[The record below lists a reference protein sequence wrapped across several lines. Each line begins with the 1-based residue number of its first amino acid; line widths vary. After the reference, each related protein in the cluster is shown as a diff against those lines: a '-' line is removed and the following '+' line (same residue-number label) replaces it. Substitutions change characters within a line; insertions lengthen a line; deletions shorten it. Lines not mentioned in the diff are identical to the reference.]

1 MGFVWLFWQS
11 PNGRISALRPCRPP
25 HSSARSAH
33 QLCVTRA
40 KHERMLKKALATVV
54 VRPDGGRLCS
64 RKPLVVVRASSNNG
78 TSPGSGMRGPAG
90 KQRVKVSFGSSIS
103 SFQRP
108 HPPLG
113 ARPAGAPRRHT
124 RTAPPTRALFGKKQ
138 PAPSTSSNTSVSIN
152 ELTETTRRAIKTYG
166 YSDSETKILLDIMLY
181 AQLRGNNQG
190 IIKVTTK
197 GIARDPDCKP
207 ITKEH
212 ETLLSANLDGG
223 KNAGMVVLHEAMEI
237 ACHKATEHGFG
248 ICGTNNTST
257 STGALGY
264 YAETVAKKG
273 LIALVFAVSPEFV
286 APNGAIEP
294 IFGTNPIG
302 VGIPTANGP
311 VVLDMATS
319 AYSFFGLLE
328 ARTAG
333 KRIPHGVA
341 IDGKGNITEDPNAA
355 IDGGA
360 IKTFDGGYKSSN
372 LALIVELLAGPL
384 VGAAVKDKMSEKNWG
399 NLVIAIDPKML
410 GQQEFEKRAA
420 VVTERVKGAKKA
432 PGVSE
437 ILLPGERGDAFAARV
452 KAKGVI
458 DVESNLWAGLQELA
472 QTWVEPSSVTA
483 KNGSSTS
490 YGQTVRG
497 ASNSSSKSPGGPNGW
512 GVATRLVHPQTQI
525 EDPFNSTN
533 PPLYQTATFGQ
544 PSATTNGP
552 YDYTRSGNPTRD
564 LLEKQMAELE
574 NADRG
579 FAFSSGMSA
588 LMCVTRLVRT
598 GERIV
603 TGDDIYGG
611 TSRLLD
617 QVVPKVGIEVVHVDM
632 NDLAAVEKAINGGP
646 TTMVMLESPT
656 NPRLQ
661 ITDIKSISDM
671 AHKKG
676 ALVCVDNSIMAPVF
690 QNPLELGADISMTSA
705 TKFISGQ
712 SDVTGGILTCVGE
725 QLGKDIYFHQNAEG
739 LHLGPF
745 DCWLA
750 LRGLKTMSLRMEK
763 QQANTLV
770 LAEWLEAHPLV
781 KFVNYPGLKSNVGYD
796 LHNKQ
801 ATGTGSILSFSTGN
815 VELSRIIVEQAKL
828 FKITVSFGNTSSLI
842 SLPCFM
848 SHASIPAE
856 VRAARGLP
864 DDLVRISTGI
874 EDVSDLVNDLSVAF
888 EIAARESGVNPNTER
903 NGGPLTPA
911 QIREDELLRKIAMLE
926 AQLE

>member
-1 MGFVWLFWQS
+1 
-11 PNGRISALRPCRPP
+11 
-25 HSSARSAH
+25 
-33 QLCVTRA
+33 
-40 KHERMLKKALATVV
+40 
-54 VRPDGGRLCS
+54 
-64 RKPLVVVRASSNNG
+64 
-78 TSPGSGMRGPAG
+78 MRGSHVASL
-90 KQRVKVSFGSSIS
+90 RTASVTLRTLSSR
-103 SFQRP
+103 RP
-108 HPPLG
+108 HPP
-113 ARPAGAPRRHT
+113 AGAPTGRPHRLARGRVQVT
-124 RTAPPTRALFGKKQ
+124 TRALFGKKP
-138 PAPSTSSNTSVSIN
+138 PASPSPSKDVSVSVR
-152 ELTETTRRAIKTYG
+152 ELTETCRRAIKTYG
-166 YSDSETKILLDIMLY
+166 YDDAETQVLLDVMMY

-197 GIARDPDCKP
+197 GIARDPNCVP
-207 ITKEH
+207 VTTEH
-212 ETLLSANLDGG
+212 ETMLSANLNGG
-223 KNAGMVVLHEAMEI
+223 KNAGMVVLHRAMQIAAEKAEA
-237 ACHKATEHGFG
+237 HGFG

-264 YAETVAKKG
+264 YAETLAKRG

-302 VGIPTANGP
+302 VGIPTADGP

-333 KRIPHGVA
+333 KKIPHGVA

-384 VGAAVKDKMSEKNWG
+384 VGAAVQDKMSEKNWG
-399 NLVIAIDPKML
+399 NLVLAIDPKLL
-410 GQQEFEKRAA
+410 GQGEFERRAA
-420 VVTERVKGAKKA
+420 IVTARVKGAKKA
-432 PGVSE
+432 PGVNE

-452 KAKGVI
+452 AADGVI
-458 DVESNLWAGLQELA
+458 DVEPNLWRGLQELA
-472 QTWVEPSSVTA
+472 SEYEKSVSETSSSAHTTYA
-483 KNGSSTS
+483 FGGSENGAESTKK
-490 YGQTVRG
+490 RG
-497 ASNSSSKSPGGPNGW
+497 AGGKNGW
-512 GVATRLVHPQTQI
+512 GVATRLVHPSVTV
-525 EDPFNSTN
+525 EDPFDSTN
-533 PPLYQTATFGQ
+533 FPLYQTATFGQ

-564 LLEKQMAELE
+564 MLEKQMAELE
-574 NADRG
+574 GADRA

-611 TSRLLD
+611 TSRLLA
-617 QVVPKVGIEVVHVDM
+617 QVVPKVGIEVVNVDM
-632 NDLAAVEKAINGGP
+632 NDLDAVKRAIDGGP

-661 ITDIKSISDM
+661 ITDIRSISDF
-671 AHKKG
+671 AHAKG

-690 QNPLELGADISMTSA
+690 QAPLDLGADICMTSA

-712 SDVTGGILTCVGE
+712 SDVTGGILACRGE

-750 LRGLKTMSLRMEK
+750 LRGLKTMALRMEK
-763 QQANTLV
+763 QQANAMV
-770 LAEWLEAHPLV
+770 IARWLEAHPLV
-781 KFVNYPGLKSNVGYD
+781 NFVNYPGLESNKGHELHKS
-796 LHNKQ
+796 Q
-801 ATGTGSILSFSTGN
+801 ATGAGSILSFATGN
-815 VELSRIIVEQAKL
+815 VELSRIVVEQAKL

-874 EDVSDLVNDLSVAF
+874 EDVEDLIADLDAAF
-888 EIAARESGVNPNTER
+888 TTAARETGVRDFKR
-903 NGGPLTPA
+903 NGALTPA
-911 QIREDELLRKIAMLE
+911 QQREDELLRRIAMLE

>member
-1 MGFVWLFWQS
+1 
-11 PNGRISALRPCRPP
+11 
-25 HSSARSAH
+25 
-33 QLCVTRA
+33 
-40 KHERMLKKALATVV
+40 
-54 VRPDGGRLCS
+54 
-64 RKPLVVVRASSNNG
+64 
-78 TSPGSGMRGPAG
+78 MRGSHVA
-90 KQRVKVSFGSSIS
+90 RRTASVTLRTLSSR
-103 SFQRP
+103 RP
-108 HPPLG
+108 HPP
-113 ARPAGAPRRHT
+113 AGAPTGRPYRLARGRAQVT
-124 RTAPPTRALFGKKQ
+124 TRALFGKKP
-138 PAPSTSSNTSVSIN
+138 PASPSPSADVSVSVR
-152 ELTETTRRAIKTYG
+152 ELMETCRAAIKTYG
-166 YSDSETKILLDIMLY
+166 YDDAETQVLLDVMMY

-197 GIARDPDCKP
+197 GIARDPACVP
-207 ITKEH
+207 VTTEH
-212 ETLLSANLDGG
+212 ETMLSANLNGG
-223 KNAGMVVLHEAMEI
+223 KNAGMVVLHRAMQIAAEKAEA
-237 ACHKATEHGFG
+237 HGFG

-264 YAETVAKKG
+264 YAEHLAKRG

-302 VGIPTANGP
+302 VGIPTADGP

-333 KRIPHGVA
+333 KKIPHGVA
-341 IDGKGNITEDPNAA
+341 IDGKGSITEDPNAA

-384 VGAAVKDKMSEKNWG
+384 VGAAVQDKMSEKNWG
-399 NLVIAIDPKML
+399 NLVLAIDPKLL
-410 GQQEFEKRAA
+410 GQGEFERRAA
-420 VVTERVKGAKKA
+420 IVTARVKGAKKA
-432 PGVSE
+432 PGVNE

-452 KAKGVI
+452 AADGVI
-458 DVESNLWAGLQELA
+458 DVEPNLWRGLQELA
-472 QTWVEPSSVTA
+472 SEYEKSVAEKSSSAHSTYA
-483 KNGSSTS
+483 FGGSENGASPREK
-490 YGQTVRG
+490 RG
-497 ASNSSSKSPGGPNGW
+497 AGGAHGW
-512 GVATRLVHPQTQI
+512 GVATRLVHPSATV
-525 EDPFNSTN
+525 EDPFDSTN
-533 PPLYQTATFGQ
+533 FPLYQTATFGQ

-564 LLEKQMAELE
+564 MLEKQMAELE
-574 NADRG
+574 GADRA

-588 LMCVTRLVRT
+588 LMCVTRLVKT

-611 TSRLLD
+611 TSRLLA
-617 QVVPKVGIEVVHVDM
+617 QVVPKVGIEVVNVDM
-632 NDLAAVEKAINGGP
+632 NDLDAVKRAIDGGP

-661 ITDIKSISDM
+661 ITDIRSISDF
-671 AHKKG
+671 AHAKG

-690 QNPLELGADISMTSA
+690 QAPLDLGADICMTSA

-712 SDVTGGILTCVGE
+712 SDVTGGILTCRGE

-750 LRGLKTMSLRMEK
+750 LRGLKTMALRMEK
-763 QQANTLV
+763 QQANAMV
-770 LAEWLEAHPLV
+770 IARWLEAHPLV
-781 KFVNYPGLKSNVGYD
+781 NFVNYPGLESNKGYELHKS
-796 LHNKQ
+796 Q
-801 ATGTGSILSFSTGN
+801 ATGAGSILSFGTGN
-815 VELSRIIVEQAKL
+815 VELSRIVVEQAKL

-874 EDVSDLVNDLSVAF
+874 EDVEDLIADLDAAF
-888 EIAARESGVNPNTER
+888 TVAARETGVGDFAR
-903 NGGPLTPA
+903 NGALTPA
-911 QIREDELLRKIAMLE
+911 QQREDELLRRIAMLE

>member
-1 MGFVWLFWQS
+1 
-11 PNGRISALRPCRPP
+11 
-25 HSSARSAH
+25 
-33 QLCVTRA
+33 
-40 KHERMLKKALATVV
+40 
-54 VRPDGGRLCS
+54 
-64 RKPLVVVRASSNNG
+64 
-78 TSPGSGMRGPAG
+78 MRGSHVASL
-90 KQRVKVSFGSSIS
+90 RTASVTLRTLSSR
-103 SFQRP
+103 RP
-108 HPPLG
+108 HPP
-113 ARPAGAPRRHT
+113 AGAPTGRPHRLARGRVQVT
-124 RTAPPTRALFGKKQ
+124 TRALFGKKP
-138 PAPSTSSNTSVSIN
+138 PASPSPSADVSVSVR
-152 ELTETTRRAIKTYG
+152 ELTETCRRAIKTYG
-166 YSDSETKILLDIMLY
+166 YDDAETQVLLDVMMY

-197 GIARDPDCKP
+197 GIARDPDCVP
-207 ITKEH
+207 VTTEH
-212 ETLLSANLDGG
+212 ETMLSANLNGG
-223 KNAGMVVLHEAMEI
+223 KNAGMVVLHRAMQIAAEKAEA
-237 ACHKATEHGFG
+237 HGFG

-264 YAETVAKKG
+264 YAETLAKRG

-302 VGIPTANGP
+302 VGIPTADGP

-333 KRIPHGVA
+333 KKIPHGVA

-384 VGAAVKDKMSEKNWG
+384 VGAAVQDKMSEKNWG
-399 NLVIAIDPKML
+399 NLVLAIDPKLL
-410 GQQEFEKRAA
+410 GQGEFERRAA
-420 VVTERVKGAKKA
+420 IVTARVKGAKKA
-432 PGVSE
+432 PGVNE

-452 KAKGVI
+452 AADGVI
-458 DVESNLWAGLQELA
+458 DVEPNLWRGLQELA
-472 QTWVEPSSVTA
+472 SEYEKSVSETSSSAHKTYA
-483 KNGSSTS
+483 FGGSENGAESTKK
-490 YGQTVRG
+490 RG
-497 ASNSSSKSPGGPNGW
+497 AGGKNGW
-512 GVATRLVHPQTQI
+512 GVATRLVHPSVTV
-525 EDPFNSTN
+525 EDPFDSTN
-533 PPLYQTATFGQ
+533 FPLYQTATFGQ

-564 LLEKQMAELE
+564 MLEKQMAELE
-574 NADRG
+574 GADRA

-611 TSRLLD
+611 TSRLLA
-617 QVVPKVGIEVVHVDM
+617 QVVPKVGIEVVNVDM
-632 NDLAAVEKAINGGP
+632 NDLDAVKRAIDGGP

-661 ITDIKSISDM
+661 ITDIRSISDF
-671 AHKKG
+671 AHAKG

-690 QNPLELGADISMTSA
+690 QAPLDLGADICMTSA

-712 SDVTGGILTCVGE
+712 SDVTGGILACRGE

-750 LRGLKTMSLRMEK
+750 LRGLKTMALRMEK
-763 QQANTLV
+763 QQANAMV
-770 LAEWLEAHPLV
+770 IARWLEAHPLV
-781 KFVNYPGLKSNVGYD
+781 NFVNYPGLESNKGHELHKS
-796 LHNKQ
+796 Q
-801 ATGTGSILSFSTGN
+801 ATGAGSILSFATGN
-815 VELSRIIVEQAKL
+815 VELSRIVVERAEL

-874 EDVSDLVNDLSVAF
+874 EDVEDLIADLDAAF
-888 EIAARESGVNPNTER
+888 TAAARETGVRDFKR
-903 NGGPLTPA
+903 NGALTPA
-911 QIREDELLRKIAMLE
+911 QQREDELLRRIAMLE

>member
-1 MGFVWLFWQS
+1 M
-11 PNGRISALRPCRPP
+11 
-25 HSSARSAH
+25 RS
-33 QLCVTRA
+33 
-40 KHERMLKKALATVV
+40 ER
-54 VRPDGGRLCS
+54 
-64 RKPLVVVRASSNNG
+64 
-78 TSPGSGMRGPAG
+78 PAG
-90 KQRVKVSFGSSIS
+90 KRKVFFHTFGC
-103 SFQRP
+103 QMNVYD
-108 HPPLG
+108 
-113 ARPAGAPRRHT
+113 T
-124 RTAPPTRALFGKKQ
+124 NKMRAQLVRDGYDD
-138 PAPSTSSNTSVSIN
+138 A
-152 ELTETTRRAIKTYG
+152 ETQV
-166 YSDSETKILLDIMLY
+166 LLDVMMY

-197 GIARDPDCKP
+197 GIARDPACVP
-207 ITKEH
+207 VTTEH
-212 ETLLSANLDGG
+212 ETMLSANLNGG
-223 KNAGMVVLHEAMEI
+223 KNAGMVVLHRAMQIAAEKAEA
-237 ACHKATEHGFG
+237 HGFG

-264 YAETVAKKG
+264 YAEHLAKRG

-302 VGIPTANGP
+302 VGIPTADGP

-333 KRIPHGVA
+333 KKIPHGVA
-341 IDGKGNITEDPNAA
+341 IDGKGSITEDPNAA

-384 VGAAVKDKMSEKNWG
+384 VGAAVQDKMSEKNWG
-399 NLVIAIDPKML
+399 NLVLAIDPKLL
-410 GQQEFEKRAA
+410 GQGEFERRAA
-420 VVTERVKGAKKA
+420 IVTARVKGAKKA
-432 PGVSE
+432 PGVNE

-452 KAKGVI
+452 AADGVI
-458 DVESNLWAGLQELA
+458 DVEPNLWRGLQELA
-472 QTWVEPSSVTA
+472 SEYEKSVSEKSSSAHSTYA
-483 KNGSSTS
+483 FGGSENGASP
-490 YGQTVRG
+490 QKKRG
-497 ASNSSSKSPGGPNGW
+497 AGGAHGW
-512 GVATRLVHPQTQI
+512 GVATRLVHPSATV
-525 EDPFNSTN
+525 EDPFDSTN
-533 PPLYQTATFGQ
+533 FPLYQTATFGQ

-564 LLEKQMAELE
+564 MLEKQMAELE
-574 NADRG
+574 GADRA

-588 LMCVTRLVRT
+588 LMCVTRLVKT

-611 TSRLLD
+611 TSRLLA
-617 QVVPKVGIEVVHVDM
+617 QVVPKVGIEVVNVDM
-632 NDLAAVEKAINGGP
+632 NDLDAVKRAIDGGP

-661 ITDIKSISDM
+661 ITDIRSISDF
-671 AHKKG
+671 AHAKG

-690 QNPLELGADISMTSA
+690 QAPLDLGADICMTSA

-712 SDVTGGILTCVGE
+712 SDVTGGILTCRGE

-750 LRGLKTMSLRMEK
+750 LRGLKTMALRMEK
-763 QQANTLV
+763 QQANAMV
-770 LAEWLEAHPLV
+770 IARWLEAHPLV
-781 KFVNYPGLKSNVGYD
+781 NFVNYPGLESNKGYELHKS
-796 LHNKQ
+796 Q
-801 ATGTGSILSFSTGN
+801 ATGAGSILSFGTGN
-815 VELSRIIVEQAKL
+815 VELSRIVVEQAKL

-874 EDVSDLVNDLSVAF
+874 EDVEDLIADLDAAF
-888 EIAARESGVNPNTER
+888 TVAARETGVGDFAR
-903 NGGPLTPA
+903 NGALTPA
-911 QIREDELLRKIAMLE
+911 QQREDELLRRIAMLE

>member
-1 MGFVWLFWQS
+1 
-11 PNGRISALRPCRPP
+11 
-25 HSSARSAH
+25 
-33 QLCVTRA
+33 
-40 KHERMLKKALATVV
+40 MLKKALATVA
-54 VRPDGGRLCS
+54 VRPDAASPLAGRRPAVLA
-64 RKPLVVVRASSNNG
+64 RASSNA
-78 TSPGSGMRGPAG
+78 TPGGGMRGSHVA
-90 KQRVKVSFGSSIS
+90 RRTASLTLRTLSSR
-103 SFQRP
+103 RP
-108 HPPLG
+108 HPPAG
-113 ARPAGAPRRHT
+113 MPTGRPNRFARGRAPVT
-124 RTAPPTRALFGKKQ
+124 TRALFGKKP
-138 PAPSTSSNTSVSIN
+138 PASPSPSENASVSVR
-152 ELTETTRRAIKTYG
+152 ELTETCRRAIKTYG
-166 YSDSETKILLDIMLY
+166 YDDAETQVLLDIMMY

-197 GIARDPDCKP
+197 GIARDPDCVP
-207 ITKEH
+207 VEKEH
-212 ETLLSANLDGG
+212 ETMLSANLNGG
-223 KNAGMVVLHEAMEI
+223 KNAGMVVLHQAMTIAAEKAEA
-237 ACHKATEHGFG
+237 HGFG

-264 YAETVAKKG
+264 YAESLAKRG
-273 LIALVFAVSPEFV
+273 LIGLVFAVSPEFV
-286 APNGAIEP
+286 APNGAVEP

-302 VGIPTANGP
+302 VGVPTANGP

-333 KRIPHGVA
+333 KKIPRGVA
-341 IDGKGNITEDPNAA
+341 IDGEGNVTEDPNAA

-384 VGAAVKDKMSEKNWG
+384 VGAAVQDKMSEKNWG
-399 NLVIAIDPKML
+399 NLVIAIDPKLL
-410 GQQEFEKRAA
+410 GQDEFEKRAA
-420 VVTERVKGAKKA
+420 LVAARVKGAKKA
-432 PGVSE
+432 PGVNE
-437 ILLPGERGDAFAARV
+437 ILLPGERGDAFAAGV
-452 KAKGVI
+452 AAKGAI
-458 DVESNLWAGLQELA
+458 DVEPNLWRELQELA
-472 QTWVEPSSVTA
+472 AEYEQVEEENATAASSGRRDGAYSTYSFG
-483 KNGSSTS
+483 GSETEPK
-490 YGQTVRG
+490 RG
-497 ASNSSSKSPGGPNGW
+497 AGGPHGW
-512 GVATRLVHPQTQI
+512 GVATRLVHPAATV

-544 PSATTNGP
+544 PSATENGP

-574 NADRG
+574 GADRA

-611 TSRLLD
+611 TSRLLA
-617 QVVPKVGIEVVHVDM
+617 QVVPKVGIEVVNVDM
-632 NDLAAVEKAINGGP
+632 NDLDAVKRAIDGGP

-661 ITDIKSISDM
+661 ITDIRSISAF
-671 AHKKG
+671 AHAKG

-690 QNPLELGADISMTSA
+690 QAPLDLGADICMTSA

-712 SDVTGGILTCVGE
+712 SDVTGGILACRGE

-750 LRGLKTMSLRMEK
+750 LRGLKTMALRMEK
-763 QQANTLV
+763 QQANTM
-770 LAEWLEAHPLV
+770 AIARWLEAHPLV
-781 KFVNYPGLKSNVGYD
+781 QFVNYPGLESNKGHELHKS
-796 LHNKQ
+796 Q
-801 ATGTGSILSFSTGN
+801 ATGAGSILSFGTGN
-815 VELSRIIVEQAKL
+815 VELSRIVVEQAKL

-874 EDVSDLVNDLSVAF
+874 EDVEDLIADLDAAF
-888 EIAARESGVNPNTER
+888 AIAAREAGVGEFAR
-903 NGGPLTPA
+903 NGALTPA
-911 QIREDELLRKIAMLE
+911 QKREDELLRRIAVLE
-926 AQLE
+926 ARLE

>member
-1 MGFVWLFWQS
+1 
-11 PNGRISALRPCRPP
+11 
-25 HSSARSAH
+25 
-33 QLCVTRA
+33 
-40 KHERMLKKALATVV
+40 
-54 VRPDGGRLCS
+54 
-64 RKPLVVVRASSNNG
+64 
-78 TSPGSGMRGPAG
+78 MRGSHVASL
-90 KQRVKVSFGSSIS
+90 RTASVTLRTLSSR
-103 SFQRP
+103 RP
-108 HPPLG
+108 HPP
-113 ARPAGAPRRHT
+113 AGAPTGRPHRLARGRAQVT
-124 RTAPPTRALFGKKQ
+124 TRALFGKKP
-138 PAPSTSSNTSVSIN
+138 PASPSPSENVSVSVR
-152 ELTETTRRAIKTYG
+152 ELTETCRRAIKTYG
-166 YSDSETKILLDIMLY
+166 YDDAETRVLLDVMMY

-197 GIARDPDCKP
+197 GIARDPACVP
-207 ITKEH
+207 VEKEH
-212 ETLLSANLDGG
+212 ETMLSANLNGG
-223 KNAGMVVLHEAMEI
+223 KNAGMVVLHQAMEI
-237 ACHKATEHGFG
+237 AAEKAEAHGFG

-264 YAETVAKKG
+264 YAETLAKRG

-302 VGIPTANGP
+302 VGIPTADGP

-333 KRIPHGVA
+333 KKIPHGVA

-384 VGAAVKDKMSEKNWG
+384 VGAAVQDKMSEKNWG
-399 NLVIAIDPKML
+399 NLVLAIDPKLL
-410 GQQEFEKRAA
+410 GQGEFERRAA
-420 VVTERVKGAKKA
+420 IVTARVKGAKKA
-432 PGVSE
+432 PGVNE

-452 KAKGVI
+452 AADGVI
-458 DVESNLWAGLQELA
+458 DVEPNLWRGLQELA
-472 QTWVEPSSVTA
+472 SEYDTSVSETE
-483 KNGSSTS
+483 GSSAHTTYAFGGS
-490 YGQTVRG
+490 ENGAESTKKRG
-497 ASNSSSKSPGGPNGW
+497 AGGKNGW
-512 GVATRLVHPQTQI
+512 GVATRLVHPSVTV
-525 EDPFNSTN
+525 EDPFDSTN
-533 PPLYQTATFGQ
+533 FPLYQTATFGQ

-564 LLEKQMAELE
+564 MLEKQMAELE
-574 NADRG
+574 NADRA

-611 TSRLLD
+611 TSRLLA
-617 QVVPKVGIEVVHVDM
+617 QVVPKVGIEVVNVDM
-632 NDLAAVEKAINGGP
+632 NDLDAVKRAIDGGP

-661 ITDIKSISDM
+661 ITDIRSISDF
-671 AHKKG
+671 AHAKG

-690 QNPLELGADISMTSA
+690 QAPLDLGADICMTSA

-712 SDVTGGILTCVGE
+712 SDVTGGILACRGE

-750 LRGLKTMSLRMEK
+750 LRGLKTMALRMEK
-763 QQANTLV
+763 QQANAMV
-770 LAEWLEAHPLV
+770 IARWLEAHPLV
-781 KFVNYPGLKSNVGYD
+781 NFVNYPGLESNKGHELHKS
-796 LHNKQ
+796 Q
-801 ATGTGSILSFSTGN
+801 ATGAGSILSFATGN
-815 VELSRIIVEQAKL
+815 VELSRIVVEQAKL

-874 EDVSDLVNDLSVAF
+874 EDVEDLIADLDAAF
-888 EIAARESGVNPNTER
+888 TTAARETGVLNFKR
-903 NGGPLTPA
+903 NGALTPA
-911 QIREDELLRKIAMLE
+911 QQREDELLRRIAMLE

>member
-1 MGFVWLFWQS
+1 MS
-11 PNGRISALRPCRPP
+11 PSA
-25 HSSARSAH
+25 
-33 QLCVTRA
+33 
-40 KHERMLKKALATVV
+40 MLSRALATAAAAPDARSTARSPAPSA
-54 VRPDGGRLCS
+54 VRARAALGGHTPTPARLAS
-64 RKPLVVVRASSNNG
+64 RVRLTGDALGVPSSGTPPRPRRASSV
-78 TSPGSGMRGPAG
+78 SP
-90 KQRVKVSFGSSIS
+90 
-103 SFQRP
+103 
-108 HPPLG
+108 
-113 ARPAGAPRRHT
+113 
-124 RTAPPTRALFGKKQ
+124 RALFGKKPPS
-138 PAPSTSSNTSVSIN
+138 PAASAPAADVSVPIR
-152 ELTETTRRAIKTYG
+152 ELVETTRRAIKTYG
-166 YSDSETKILLDIMLY
+166 YDDDETRVLLDVMMY

-197 GIARDPDCKP
+197 GIARDPACVP
-207 ITKEH
+207 VRREH
-212 ETLLSANLDGG
+212 ETTLSACLDGG

-237 ACHKATEHGFG
+237 ASEKAKAHGFG

-264 YAETVAKKG
+264 YAETLADRG
-273 LIALVFAVSPEFV
+273 LLGIVLAVSPEFV
-286 APNGAIEP
+286 APAGAIEP
-294 IFGTNPIG
+294 IFGTNPVG

-333 KRIPHGVA
+333 KKIPKGVA
-341 IDGKGNITEDPNAA
+341 IDAKGNVTEDPNAA

-372 LALIVELLAGPL
+372 LALVVELLAGPL
-384 VGAAVKDKMSEKNWG
+384 VGAAVSDKMATKNWG
-399 NLVIAIDPKML
+399 NLIVAIDPNLL
-410 GQQEFEKRAA
+410 GQEDFQRRAA
-420 VVTERVKGAKKA
+420 EVTSRVKAAKKA
-432 PGVSE
+432 PGVDE
-437 ILLPGERGDAFAARV
+437 ILLPGERGDAFAARA
-452 KAKGVI
+452 KAAGAV
-458 DVESNLWAGLQELA
+458 DVEPNLWNGLQELA
-472 QTWVEPSSVTA
+472 AQYEEPGANGDGAGGDVPTARGYSSPE
-483 KNGSSTS
+483 
-490 YGQTVRG
+490 R
-497 ASNSSSKSPGGPNGW
+497 W
-512 GVATRLVHPQTQI
+512 GVATKLVHPRDSI
-525 EDPFNSTN
+525 EDPFNATN

-544 PSATTNGP
+544 PNATKNGP

-564 LLEKQMAELE
+564 LLEKQMAELDG
-574 NADRG
+574 ADRA

-588 LMCVTRLVRT
+588 LMCVTRLVKT

-611 TSRLLD
+611 TSRLLA
-617 QVVPKVGIEVVHVDM
+617 QVVPKVGIEVVNVDT
-632 NDLAAVEKAINGGP
+632 NDLAAVKRAIDGGN

-661 ITDIKSISDM
+661 ITDLRAISDM
-671 AHKKG
+671 AHAKG

-690 QNPLELGADISMTSA
+690 QSPLALGADICMTSA

-712 SDVTGGILTCVGE
+712 SDVTGGILSCVGE

-750 LRGLKTMSLRMEK
+750 LRGLKTMALRMER
-763 QQANTLV
+763 QAENAMV
-770 LAEWLEAHPLV
+770 LARWLEAHPLV
-781 KFVNYPGLKSNVGYD
+781 KYVNYPGLESNAGYD
-796 LHNKQ
+796 LHKSQ
-801 ATGTGSILSFSTGN
+801 ASGAGSILSFATGD

-828 FKITVSFGNTSSLI
+828 FKITVSFGNTASLI

-864 DDLVRISTGI
+864 DDLVRISAGI
-874 EDVSDLVNDLSVAF
+874 EDAQDLVDDLGDAF
-888 EIAARESGVNPNTER
+888 DVAARETGRGAARKNGAK
-903 NGGPLTPA
+903 NGGLSPA
-911 QIREDELLRKIAMLE
+911 QEREDELLRRIAMLE

>member
-1 MGFVWLFWQS
+1 M
-11 PNGRISALRPCRPP
+11 
-25 HSSARSAH
+25 
-33 QLCVTRA
+33 
-40 KHERMLKKALATVV
+40 
-54 VRPDGGRLCS
+54 
-64 RKPLVVVRASSNNG
+64 
-78 TSPGSGMRGPAG
+78 
-90 KQRVKVSFGSSIS
+90 
-103 SFQRP
+103 
-108 HPPLG
+108 
-113 ARPAGAPRRHT
+113 
-124 RTAPPTRALFGKKQ
+124 
-138 PAPSTSSNTSVSIN
+138 
-152 ELTETTRRAIKTYG
+152 ETCRRAIKTYG
-166 YSDSETKILLDIMLY
+166 YDDAETQVLLDVMMY

-197 GIARDPDCKP
+197 GIARDPDCVP
-207 ITKEH
+207 VTTEH
-212 ETLLSANLDGG
+212 ETMLSANLNGG
-223 KNAGMVVLHEAMEI
+223 KNAGMVVLHRAMQIAAEKAEA
-237 ACHKATEHGFG
+237 HGFG

-264 YAETVAKKG
+264 YAETLAKRG

-302 VGIPTANGP
+302 VGIPTADGP

-333 KRIPHGVA
+333 KKIPHGVA

-384 VGAAVKDKMSEKNWG
+384 VGAAVQDKMSEKNWG
-399 NLVIAIDPKML
+399 NLVLAIDPKLL
-410 GQQEFEKRAA
+410 GQGEFERRAA
-420 VVTERVKGAKKA
+420 IVTARVKGAKKA
-432 PGVSE
+432 PGVNE

-452 KAKGVI
+452 AADGVI
-458 DVESNLWAGLQELA
+458 DVEPNLWRGLQELA
-472 QTWVEPSSVTA
+472 SEYEKSVSET
-483 KNGSSTS
+483 
-490 YGQTVRG
+490 
-497 ASNSSSKSPGGPNGW
+497 SSSAHTTYAFGGSENGAESTKKRCAGGKNGW
-512 GVATRLVHPQTQI
+512 GVATRLVHPSVTV
-525 EDPFNSTN
+525 EDPFDSTN
-533 PPLYQTATFGQ
+533 FPLYQTATFGQ

-564 LLEKQMAELE
+564 MLEKQMAELE
-574 NADRG
+574 GADRA

-611 TSRLLD
+611 TSRLLA
-617 QVVPKVGIEVVHVDM
+617 QVVPKVGIEVVNVDM
-632 NDLAAVEKAINGGP
+632 NDLDAVKRAIDGGP

-661 ITDIKSISDM
+661 ITDIRSISDF
-671 AHKKG
+671 AHAKG

-690 QNPLELGADISMTSA
+690 QAPLDLGADICMTSA

-712 SDVTGGILTCVGE
+712 SDVTGGILACRGE

-750 LRGLKTMSLRMEK
+750 LRGLKTMALRMEK
-763 QQANTLV
+763 QQANAMV
-770 LAEWLEAHPLV
+770 IARWLEAHPLV
-781 KFVNYPGLKSNVGYD
+781 NFVNYPGLESNKGHELHKS
-796 LHNKQ
+796 Q
-801 ATGTGSILSFSTGN
+801 ATGAGSILSFATGN
-815 VELSRIIVEQAKL
+815 VELSRIVVEQAEL

-874 EDVSDLVNDLSVAF
+874 EDVEDLIADLDAAF
-888 EIAARESGVNPNTER
+888 TAAARETGVRDFKR
-903 NGGPLTPA
+903 NGALTPA
-911 QIREDELLRKIAMLE
+911 QQREDELLRRIAMLE

>member
-1 MGFVWLFWQS
+1 
-11 PNGRISALRPCRPP
+11 
-25 HSSARSAH
+25 
-33 QLCVTRA
+33 
-40 KHERMLKKALATVV
+40 
-54 VRPDGGRLCS
+54 
-64 RKPLVVVRASSNNG
+64 
-78 TSPGSGMRGPAG
+78 MRGSHVASL
-90 KQRVKVSFGSSIS
+90 RTASVTLRTLSSR
-103 SFQRP
+103 RP
-108 HPPLG
+108 HPP
-113 ARPAGAPRRHT
+113 AGAPTWRPHCLARWRVQVT
-124 RTAPPTRALFGKKQ
+124 TRALFGKKP
-138 PAPSTSSNTSVSIN
+138 PASPSPSADVSVSVR
-152 ELTETTRRAIKTYG
+152 ELTETCRRAIKTYG
-166 YSDSETKILLDIMLY
+166 YDDAETQVLLDVMMY

-197 GIARDPDCKP
+197 GIARDPDCVP
-207 ITKEH
+207 VTTEH
-212 ETLLSANLDGG
+212 ETMLSANLNGG
-223 KNAGMVVLHEAMEI
+223 KNAGMVVLHRAMQIAAEKAEA
-237 ACHKATEHGFG
+237 HGFG

-264 YAETVAKKG
+264 YAETLAKRG

-302 VGIPTANGP
+302 VGIPTADGP

-333 KRIPHGVA
+333 KKIPHGVA

-360 IKTFDGGYKSSN
+360 INTFDGGYKSSN

-384 VGAAVKDKMSEKNWG
+384 VGAAVQDKMSEKNWG
-399 NLVIAIDPKML
+399 NLVLAIDPKLL
-410 GQQEFEKRAA
+410 GQGEFERRAA
-420 VVTERVKGAKKA
+420 IVTARVKGAKKA
-432 PGVSE
+432 PGVNE

-452 KAKGVI
+452 AADGVI
-458 DVESNLWAGLQELA
+458 DVEPNLWRGLQELA
-472 QTWVEPSSVTA
+472 SEYEKSVSETSSSAHTTYA
-483 KNGSSTS
+483 FGGSENGAESTKK
-490 YGQTVRG
+490 RG
-497 ASNSSSKSPGGPNGW
+497 AGGKNGW
-512 GVATRLVHPQTQI
+512 GVATRLVHPSVTV
-525 EDPFNSTN
+525 EDPFDSTN
-533 PPLYQTATFGQ
+533 FPLYQTATFGQ

-564 LLEKQMAELE
+564 MLEKQMAELE
-574 NADRG
+574 GADRA

-611 TSRLLD
+611 TSRLLA
-617 QVVPKVGIEVVHVDM
+617 QVVPKVGIEVVNVDM
-632 NDLAAVEKAINGGP
+632 NDLDAVKRAIDGGP

-661 ITDIKSISDM
+661 ITDIRSISDF
-671 AHKKG
+671 AHAKG

-690 QNPLELGADISMTSA
+690 QAPLDLGADICMTSA

-712 SDVTGGILTCVGE
+712 SDVTGGILACRGE

-750 LRGLKTMSLRMEK
+750 LRGLKTMALRMEK
-763 QQANTLV
+763 QQANAMVIAL
-770 LAEWLEAHPLV
+770 WLEAHPLV
-781 KFVNYPGLKSNVGYD
+781 NFVNYPGLESNKGHELHKS
-796 LHNKQ
+796 Q
-801 ATGTGSILSFSTGN
+801 ATGAGSILSFATGN
-815 VELSRIIVEQAKL
+815 VELSRIVVEQAEL

-874 EDVSDLVNDLSVAF
+874 EDVEDLIADLDAAF
-888 EIAARESGVNPNTER
+888 TAAARETGVRDFKR
-903 NGGPLTPA
+903 NGALTPA
-911 QIREDELLRKIAMLE
+911 QQREDELLRRIAMLE

>member
-1 MGFVWLFWQS
+1 
-11 PNGRISALRPCRPP
+11 
-25 HSSARSAH
+25 
-33 QLCVTRA
+33 
-40 KHERMLKKALATVV
+40 MLKKALATVV
-54 VRPDGGRLCS
+54 IRPDAVSPLAGRRPAVS
-64 RKPLVVVRASSNNG
+64 ARASSNA
-78 TSPGSGMRGPAG
+78 SPGGGMRGSHAA
-90 KQRVKVSFGSSIS
+90 RRTATVTLRTLSSR
-103 SFQRP
+103 RP
-108 HPPLG
+108 HPP
-113 ARPAGAPRRHT
+113 AGAPTGRPHRLARGRAQVT
-124 RTAPPTRALFGKKQ
+124 TRALFGKKP
-138 PAPSTSSNTSVSIN
+138 PASPSPSENVSVSVR
-152 ELTETTRRAIKTYG
+152 ELTETCRRAIKTYG
-166 YSDSETKILLDIMLY
+166 YDDAETRVLLDVMMY

-197 GIARDPDCKP
+197 GIARDPACVP
-207 ITKEH
+207 VEKEH
-212 ETLLSANLDGG
+212 ETMLSANLNGG
-223 KNAGMVVLHEAMEI
+223 KNAGMVVLHQAMEI
-237 ACHKATEHGFG
+237 AAEKAEAHGFG

-264 YAETVAKKG
+264 YAETLAKRG

-286 APNGAIEP
+286 APNGAVEP
-294 IFGTNPIG
+294 VFGTNPIG
-302 VGIPTANGP
+302 VGVPTANGP

-333 KRIPHGVA
+333 KKIPRGVA
-341 IDGKGNITEDPNAA
+341 IDGEGNVTEDPNAA

-384 VGAAVKDKMSEKNWG
+384 VGAAVQDKMGEKNWG
-399 NLVIAIDPKML
+399 NLVIAIDPSLL
-410 GQQEFEKRAA
+410 GQGEFERRAA
-420 VVTERVKGAKKA
+420 IVTARVKGAKKA
-432 PGVSE
+432 PGVNE
-437 ILLPGERGDAFAARV
+437 ILLPGERGDAFAAKV
-452 KAKGVI
+452 AAKGAI
-458 DVESNLWAGLQELA
+458 DVEPNLWSGLQELA
-472 QTWVEPSSVTA
+472 ATYEESSYEA
-483 KNGSSTS
+483 SPDQNGAYSTYS
-490 YGQTVRG
+490 FGGAASESVGQKRG
-497 ASNSSSKSPGGPNGW
+497 AGGPQGW
-512 GVATRLVHPQTQI
+512 GVATRLVHPAATV

-544 PSATTNGP
+544 PSATENGP

-574 NADRG
+574 GADRA

-611 TSRLLD
+611 TSRLLA
-617 QVVPKVGIEVVHVDM
+617 QVVPKVGIEVVNVDM
-632 NDLAAVEKAINGGP
+632 NDLDAVRRAIDGGP

-661 ITDIKSISDM
+661 ITDIRSISNF
-671 AHKKG
+671 AHAKG

-690 QNPLELGADISMTSA
+690 QAPLDLGADICMTSA

-712 SDVTGGILTCVGE
+712 SDVTGGILACRGE

-750 LRGLKTMSLRMEK
+750 LRGLKTMALRMEK
-763 QQANTLV
+763 QQANTM
-770 LAEWLEAHPLV
+770 AIARWLEAHPLV
-781 KFVNYPGLKSNVGYD
+781 NFVNYPGLESNKGYALHKS
-796 LHNKQ
+796 Q
-801 ATGTGSILSFSTGN
+801 ATGAGSILSFGTGN
-815 VELSRIIVEQAKL
+815 VELSRIVVEQAKL

-874 EDVSDLVNDLSVAF
+874 EDVEDLIADLDAAF
-888 EIAARESGVNPNTER
+888 ATAARETGVGHFAR
-903 NGGPLTPA
+903 NGALTPA
-911 QIREDELLRKIAMLE
+911 QKREDELLRRIAQLE

>member
-1 MGFVWLFWQS
+1 
-11 PNGRISALRPCRPP
+11 
-25 HSSARSAH
+25 
-33 QLCVTRA
+33 
-40 KHERMLKKALATVV
+40 
-54 VRPDGGRLCS
+54 
-64 RKPLVVVRASSNNG
+64 
-78 TSPGSGMRGPAG
+78 MRGSHVA
-90 KQRVKVSFGSSIS
+90 RRTASVTLRTLSSR
-103 SFQRP
+103 RP
-108 HPPLG
+108 HPP
-113 ARPAGAPRRHT
+113 AGAPTGRPHRLARGRAQVT
-124 RTAPPTRALFGKKQ
+124 TRALFGKKP
-138 PAPSTSSNTSVSIN
+138 PASPSPSKDVSVSVRD
-152 ELTETTRRAIKTYG
+152 LTETCRRAIKTYG
-166 YSDSETKILLDIMLY
+166 YDDAETQVLLDVMMY

-197 GIARDPDCKP
+197 GIARDPSCVP
-207 ITKEH
+207 VTTEH
-212 ETLLSANLDGG
+212 ETMLSANLNGG
-223 KNAGMVVLHEAMEI
+223 KNAGMVVLHRAMQI
-237 ACHKATEHGFG
+237 AAEKAETHGFG

-264 YAETVAKKG
+264 YAETLAKRG

-302 VGIPTANGP
+302 VGIPTADGP

-333 KRIPHGVA
+333 KKIPHGVA

-384 VGAAVKDKMSEKNWG
+384 VGAAVQDKMSEKNWG
-399 NLVIAIDPKML
+399 NLVLAIDPKLL
-410 GQQEFEKRAA
+410 GQGEFERRAA
-420 VVTERVKGAKKA
+420 IVTARVKGAKKA
-432 PGVSE
+432 PGVNE

-452 KAKGVI
+452 AADGVI
-458 DVESNLWAGLQELA
+458 DVEPNLWRGLQELA
-472 QTWVEPSSVTA
+472 SEYDTSVSETE
-483 KNGSSTS
+483 GSSAHTTYAFGGS
-490 YGQTVRG
+490 ENGAEFATKKRG
-497 ASNSSSKSPGGPNGW
+497 AGGKNGW
-512 GVATRLVHPQTQI
+512 GVATRLVHPSVTV
-525 EDPFNSTN
+525 EDPFDSTN
-533 PPLYQTATFGQ
+533 FPLYQTATFGQ

-564 LLEKQMAELE
+564 MLEKQMAELE
-574 NADRG
+574 NADRA

-611 TSRLLD
+611 TSRLLA
-617 QVVPKVGIEVVHVDM
+617 QVVPKVGIEVVNVDM
-632 NDLAAVEKAINGGP
+632 NDLDAVKRAIDGGP

-661 ITDIKSISDM
+661 ITDIRSISDF
-671 AHKKG
+671 AHAKG

-690 QNPLELGADISMTSA
+690 QAPLDLGADICMTSA

-712 SDVTGGILTCVGE
+712 SDVTGGILACRGE

-750 LRGLKTMSLRMEK
+750 LRGLKTMALRMEK
-763 QQANTLV
+763 QQANAMV
-770 LAEWLEAHPLV
+770 IARWLEAHPLV
-781 KFVNYPGLKSNVGYD
+781 NFVNYPGLESNKGHELHKS
-796 LHNKQ
+796 Q
-801 ATGTGSILSFSTGN
+801 ATGAGSILSFATGN
-815 VELSRIIVEQAKL
+815 VELSRIVVEQAKL

-874 EDVSDLVNDLSVAF
+874 EDVEDLIADLDAAF
-888 EIAARESGVNPNTER
+888 TTAARETGVLNFAR
-903 NGGPLTPA
+903 NGSLTPA
-911 QIREDELLRKIAMLE
+911 QQREDELLRRIAMLE

>member
-1 MGFVWLFWQS
+1 
-11 PNGRISALRPCRPP
+11 
-25 HSSARSAH
+25 
-33 QLCVTRA
+33 
-40 KHERMLKKALATVV
+40 
-54 VRPDGGRLCS
+54 
-64 RKPLVVVRASSNNG
+64 
-78 TSPGSGMRGPAG
+78 MRGSHVASL
-90 KQRVKVSFGSSIS
+90 RTASVTLRTLSSR
-103 SFQRP
+103 RP
-108 HPPLG
+108 HPP
-113 ARPAGAPRRHT
+113 AGAPTGRPHRLARGRAQVT
-124 RTAPPTRALFGKKQ
+124 TRALFGKKP
-138 PAPSTSSNTSVSIN
+138 PASPSPSENVSVSVR
-152 ELTETTRRAIKTYG
+152 ELTETCRRAIKTYG
-166 YSDSETKILLDIMLY
+166 YDDAETRVLLDVMMY

-197 GIARDPDCKP
+197 GIARDPDCVP
-207 ITKEH
+207 VEKEH
-212 ETLLSANLDGG
+212 ETMLSANLNGG
-223 KNAGMVVLHEAMEI
+223 KNAGMVVLHQAMTIAAEKAEA
-237 ACHKATEHGFG
+237 HGFG

-264 YAETVAKKG
+264 YAETLAKRG

-302 VGIPTANGP
+302 VGIPTADGP

-333 KRIPHGVA
+333 KKIPHGVA

-384 VGAAVKDKMSEKNWG
+384 VGAAVQDKMSEKNWG
-399 NLVIAIDPKML
+399 NLVLAIDPKLL
-410 GQQEFEKRAA
+410 GQGEFERRAA
-420 VVTERVKGAKKA
+420 IVTARVKGAKKA
-432 PGVSE
+432 PGVNE

-452 KAKGVI
+452 AADGVI
-458 DVESNLWAGLQELA
+458 DVEPNLWRGLQELA
-472 QTWVEPSSVTA
+472 SEYEKSVSETSSSAHTTYA
-483 KNGSSTS
+483 FGGSENGAESTKK
-490 YGQTVRG
+490 RG
-497 ASNSSSKSPGGPNGW
+497 AGGKNGW
-512 GVATRLVHPQTQI
+512 GVATRLVHPSVTV
-525 EDPFNSTN
+525 EDPFDSTN
-533 PPLYQTATFGQ
+533 FPLYQTATFGQ

-564 LLEKQMAELE
+564 MLEKQMAELE
-574 NADRG
+574 NADRA

-611 TSRLLD
+611 TSRLLA
-617 QVVPKVGIEVVHVDM
+617 QVVPKVGIEVVNVDM
-632 NDLAAVEKAINGGP
+632 NDLDAVKRAIDGGP

-661 ITDIKSISDM
+661 ITDIRSISDF
-671 AHKKG
+671 AHAKG

-690 QNPLELGADISMTSA
+690 QAPLDLGADICMTSA

-712 SDVTGGILTCVGE
+712 SDVTGGILACRGE

-750 LRGLKTMSLRMEK
+750 LRGLKTMALRMEK
-763 QQANTLV
+763 QQANAMV
-770 LAEWLEAHPLV
+770 IARWLEAHPLV
-781 KFVNYPGLKSNVGYD
+781 NFVNYPGLESNKGHELHKS
-796 LHNKQ
+796 Q
-801 ATGTGSILSFSTGN
+801 ATGAGSILSFATGN
-815 VELSRIIVEQAKL
+815 VELSRIVVEQAKL

-874 EDVSDLVNDLSVAF
+874 EDVEDLIADLDAAF
-888 EIAARESGVNPNTER
+888 TTAARETGVLNFKR
-903 NGGPLTPA
+903 NGALTPA
-911 QIREDELLRKIAMLE
+911 QQREDELLRRIAMLE

>member
-1 MGFVWLFWQS
+1 
-11 PNGRISALRPCRPP
+11 
-25 HSSARSAH
+25 
-33 QLCVTRA
+33 
-40 KHERMLKKALATVV
+40 MLKKALATVV
-54 VRPDGGRLCS
+54 VRPDAASPLAGRRPAVS
-64 RKPLVVVRASSNNG
+64 ARASSNA
-78 TSPGSGMRGPAG
+78 SPGGGMRGSHVASL
-90 KQRVKVSFGSSIS
+90 RTASVTLRTLSSR
-103 SFQRP
+103 RP
-108 HPPLG
+108 HPP
-113 ARPAGAPRRHT
+113 AGAPTGRPHRLARGRVQVT
-124 RTAPPTRALFGKKQ
+124 TRALFGKKP
-138 PAPSTSSNTSVSIN
+138 PASPSPSKDVSVSVR
-152 ELTETTRRAIKTYG
+152 ELTETCRRAIKTYG
-166 YSDSETKILLDIMLY
+166 YDDAETQVLLDVMMY

-197 GIARDPDCKP
+197 GIARDPDCVP
-207 ITKEH
+207 VTTEH
-212 ETLLSANLDGG
+212 ETMLSANLNGG
-223 KNAGMVVLHEAMEI
+223 KNAGMVVLHRAMQIAAEKAEA
-237 ACHKATEHGFG
+237 HGFG

-264 YAETVAKKG
+264 YAETLAKRG

-302 VGIPTANGP
+302 VGIPTADGP

-333 KRIPHGVA
+333 KKIPHGVA

-384 VGAAVKDKMSEKNWG
+384 VGAAVQDKMSEKNWG
-399 NLVIAIDPKML
+399 NLVLAIDPKLL
-410 GQQEFEKRAA
+410 GQGEFERRAA
-420 VVTERVKGAKKA
+420 IVTARVKGAKKA
-432 PGVSE
+432 PGVNE

-452 KAKGVI
+452 AADGVI
-458 DVESNLWAGLQELA
+458 DVEPNLWRGLQELA
-472 QTWVEPSSVTA
+472 SEYDTSVSETSSSAHTTYA
-483 KNGSSTS
+483 FGGSENGAEFATKK
-490 YGQTVRG
+490 RG
-497 ASNSSSKSPGGPNGW
+497 AGGKNGW
-512 GVATRLVHPQTQI
+512 GVATRLVHPSVTV
-525 EDPFNSTN
+525 EDPFDSTN
-533 PPLYQTATFGQ
+533 FPLYQTATFGQ

-564 LLEKQMAELE
+564 MLEKQMAELE
-574 NADRG
+574 NADRA

-611 TSRLLD
+611 TSRLLA
-617 QVVPKVGIEVVHVDM
+617 QVVPKVGIEVVNVDM
-632 NDLAAVEKAINGGP
+632 NDLDAVKRAIDGGP

-661 ITDIKSISDM
+661 ITDIRSISDF
-671 AHKKG
+671 AHAKG

-690 QNPLELGADISMTSA
+690 QAPLDLGADICMTSA

-712 SDVTGGILTCVGE
+712 SDVTGGILACRGE

-750 LRGLKTMSLRMEK
+750 LRGLKTMALRMEK
-763 QQANTLV
+763 QQANAMV
-770 LAEWLEAHPLV
+770 IARWLEAHPLV
-781 KFVNYPGLKSNVGYD
+781 NFVNYPGLESNKGHELHKS
-796 LHNKQ
+796 Q
-801 ATGTGSILSFSTGN
+801 ATGAGSILSFATGN
-815 VELSRIIVEQAKL
+815 VELSRIVVEQAKL

-864 DDLVRISTGI
+864 GRPRPDLHGHRGRRGPHRR
-874 EDVSDLVNDLSVAF
+874 LG
-888 EIAARESGVNPNTER
+888 RGVHHRGAR
-903 NGGPLTPA
+903 NG
-911 QIREDELLRKIAMLE
+911 RVKF
-926 AQLE
+926 

>member
-1 MGFVWLFWQS
+1 
-11 PNGRISALRPCRPP
+11 
-25 HSSARSAH
+25 
-33 QLCVTRA
+33 
-40 KHERMLKKALATVV
+40 MLKKALASVALTPDAA
-54 VRPDGGRLCS
+54 RPSPGRRAPS
-64 RKPLVVVRASSNNG
+64 AVRAAAAMGGMSGAAVRTSS
-78 TSPGSGMRGPAG
+78 P
-90 KQRVKVSFGSSIS
+90 SSVALRKLR
-103 SFQRP
+103 QP
-108 HPPLG
+108 HPPATALRSPG
-113 ARPAGAPRRHT
+113 GRRAADVAP
-124 RTAPPTRALFGKKQ
+124 RALFGKKP
-138 PAPSTSSNTSVSIN
+138 PAPAAASEPASVSVRIS
-152 ELTETTRRAIKTYG
+152 ELTETCRRAIKTYG
-166 YSDSETKILLDIMLY
+166 YDDRDTQTLLDVMMY

-197 GIARDPDCKP
+197 GIARDPAATP
-207 ITKEH
+207 VVVEH
-212 ETLLSANLDGG
+212 ETMLSACLNGN
-223 KNAGMVVLHEAMEI
+223 KNAGMVVLSQAMDV
-237 ACHKATEHGFG
+237 AAKKAAEHGFG

-264 YAETVAKKG
+264 YAENLAKRG
-273 LIALVFAVSPEFV
+273 LISLVFAVSPEFV

-333 KRIPHGVA
+333 KKIPHGVA

-355 IDGGA
+355 IEGGA

-384 VGAAVKDKMSEKNWG
+384 VGAAVADKMSEKNWG
-399 NLVIAIDPKML
+399 NLVIAIDPALL
-410 GQQEFEKRAA
+410 GQGEFEKRAA
-420 VVTERVKGAKKA
+420 IVTERVKNAKKA
-432 PGVSE
+432 PGVNE
-437 ILLPGERGDAFAARV
+437 ILLPGERGDAFAAG
-452 KAKGVI
+452 AKSAGVI
-458 DVESNLWAGLQELA
+458 DVEKNLWAGLQELA
-472 QTWVEPSSVTA
+472 AQYDAPARASA
-483 KNGSSTS
+483 STS
-490 YGQTVRG
+490 AG
-497 ASNSSSKSPGGPNGW
+497 AAATKGGKRNPGGAHGW
-512 GVATRLVHPQTQI
+512 GVATRLVHPEASI
-525 EDPFNSTN
+525 EDPFNATN

-544 PSATTNGP
+544 PSATENGP

-574 NADRG
+574 GADRA

-588 LMCVTRLVRT
+588 LMCVTRLVKS

-611 TSRLLD
+611 TSRLLA
-617 QVVPKVGIEVVHVDM
+617 QVVPKVGIEVVNVDT
-632 NDLAAVEKAINGGP
+632 NDLAAVKRAIDGGN

-661 ITDIKSISDM
+661 ITDIRAISEM
-671 AHKKG
+671 AHAKG

-690 QNPLELGADISMTSA
+690 QAPLDLGADISMTSA

-712 SDVTGGILTCVGE
+712 SDVTGGILACRGE

-750 LRGLKTMSLRMEK
+750 LRGLKTMALRMER
-763 QQANTLV
+763 QQTNAMA
-770 LAEWLEAHPLV
+770 LARWLEAHPLV
-781 KFVNYPGLKSNVGYD
+781 KYVNYPGLESNAGYD
-796 LHNKQ
+796 LHHSQ
-801 ATGTGSILSFSTGN
+801 ASGAGSILSFATGDVN
-815 VELSRIIVEQAKL
+815 LSKIIVEQAKL

-864 DDLVRISTGI
+864 DDLVRISAGI
-874 EDVSDLVNDLSVAF
+874 EDAEDLIDDLDAAF
-888 EIAARESGVNPNTER
+888 NLAASECGVTAEPR
-903 NGGPLTPA
+903 NGALSAA
-911 QIREDELLRKIAMLE
+911 QQREDELLRKIAMLE
-926 AQLE
+926 AQLK

>member
-1 MGFVWLFWQS
+1 M
-11 PNGRISALRPCRPP
+11 
-25 HSSARSAH
+25 
-33 QLCVTRA
+33 
-40 KHERMLKKALATVV
+40 
-54 VRPDGGRLCS
+54 
-64 RKPLVVVRASSNNG
+64 
-78 TSPGSGMRGPAG
+78 
-90 KQRVKVSFGSSIS
+90 
-103 SFQRP
+103 
-108 HPPLG
+108 
-113 ARPAGAPRRHT
+113 
-124 RTAPPTRALFGKKQ
+124 
-138 PAPSTSSNTSVSIN
+138 
-152 ELTETTRRAIKTYG
+152 
-166 YSDSETKILLDIMLY
+166 Y

-197 GIARDPDCKP
+197 GIARDPACVP
-207 ITKEH
+207 VRREH
-212 ETLLSANLDGG
+212 ETTLSACLDGG

-237 ACHKATEHGFG
+237 ASEKAKAHGFG

-264 YAETVAKKG
+264 YAETLADRG
-273 LIALVFAVSPEFV
+273 LLGIVLAVSPEFV
-286 APNGAIEP
+286 APAGAIEP
-294 IFGTNPIG
+294 IFGTNPVG

-333 KRIPHGVA
+333 KKIPKGVA
-341 IDGKGNITEDPNAA
+341 IDAKGNVTEDPNAA

-372 LALIVELLAGPL
+372 LALVVELLAGPL
-384 VGAAVKDKMSEKNWG
+384 VGAAVSDKMATKNWG
-399 NLVIAIDPKML
+399 NLIVAIDPNLL
-410 GQQEFEKRAA
+410 GQEDFQRRAA
-420 VVTERVKGAKKA
+420 EVTSRVKAAKKA
-432 PGVSE
+432 PGVDE
-437 ILLPGERGDAFAARV
+437 ILLPGERGDAFAARA
-452 KAKGVI
+452 KAAGAV
-458 DVESNLWAGLQELA
+458 DVEPNLWNGLQELA
-472 QTWVEPSSVTA
+472 AQYEEPGANGDGAGGDVPTARGYSSPA
-483 KNGSSTS
+483 
-490 YGQTVRG
+490 R
-497 ASNSSSKSPGGPNGW
+497 W
-512 GVATRLVHPQTQI
+512 GVATKLVHPRDSI
-525 EDPFNSTN
+525 EDPFNATN

-544 PSATTNGP
+544 PSATENGP

-564 LLEKQMAELE
+564 LLEKQMAELDG
-574 NADRG
+574 ADRA

-588 LMCVTRLVRT
+588 LMCVTRLVKT

-611 TSRLLD
+611 TSRLLA
-617 QVVPKVGIEVVHVDM
+617 QVVPKVGIEVVNVDT
-632 NDLAAVEKAINGGP
+632 NDLAAVKRAIDGGN

-661 ITDIKSISDM
+661 ITDLRAISDM
-671 AHKKG
+671 AHAKG

-690 QNPLELGADISMTSA
+690 QSPLALGADICMTSA

-712 SDVTGGILTCVGE
+712 SDVTGGILSCVGE

-750 LRGLKTMSLRMEK
+750 LRGLKTMALRMER
-763 QQANTLV
+763 QAENAMV
-770 LAEWLEAHPLV
+770 LARWLEAHPLV
-781 KFVNYPGLKSNVGYD
+781 KYVNYPGLESNAGYD
-796 LHNKQ
+796 LHKSQ
-801 ATGTGSILSFSTGN
+801 ASGAGSILSFATGD

-828 FKITVSFGNTSSLI
+828 FKITVSFGNTASLI

-864 DDLVRISTGI
+864 DDLVRISAGI
-874 EDVSDLVNDLSVAF
+874 EDARDLVDDLGDAF
-888 EIAARESGVNPNTER
+888 DVAARETGRGAARKNGAK
-903 NGGPLTPA
+903 NGGLSPA
-911 QIREDELLRKIAMLE
+911 QEREDELLRRIAMLE

>member
-1 MGFVWLFWQS
+1 
-11 PNGRISALRPCRPP
+11 
-25 HSSARSAH
+25 
-33 QLCVTRA
+33 
-40 KHERMLKKALATVV
+40 MLKKALATVV
-54 VRPDGGRLCS
+54 VRPDAASPLAGRRPAVS
-64 RKPLVVVRASSNNG
+64 ARASSNA
-78 TSPGSGMRGPAG
+78 SPGGGMRGSHVA
-90 KQRVKVSFGSSIS
+90 RRTASVTLRTLSSR
-103 SFQRP
+103 RP
-108 HPPLG
+108 HPP
-113 ARPAGAPRRHT
+113 AGAPTGRPHRLARGRVQVT
-124 RTAPPTRALFGKKQ
+124 TNALFGKKP
-138 PAPSTSSNTSVSIN
+138 PASPSPSKDVSVSVR
-152 ELTETTRRAIKTYG
+152 ELTETCRRAIKTYG
-166 YSDSETKILLDIMLY
+166 YDDAETQVLLDVMMY

-197 GIARDPDCKP
+197 GIARDPSCVP
-207 ITKEH
+207 VTTEH
-212 ETLLSANLDGG
+212 ETMLSANLNGG
-223 KNAGMVVLHEAMEI
+223 KNAGMVVLHRAMQI
-237 ACHKATEHGFG
+237 AAEKAETHGFG

-264 YAETVAKKG
+264 YAETLAKRG

-302 VGIPTANGP
+302 VGIPTADGP

-333 KRIPHGVA
+333 KKIPHGVA

-384 VGAAVKDKMSEKNWG
+384 VGAAVQDKMSEKNWG
-399 NLVIAIDPKML
+399 NLVLAIDPKLL
-410 GQQEFEKRAA
+410 GQGEFERRAA
-420 VVTERVKGAKKA
+420 IVTARVKGAKKA
-432 PGVSE
+432 PGVNE

-452 KAKGVI
+452 AADGVI
-458 DVESNLWAGLQELA
+458 DVEPNLWRGLQELA
-472 QTWVEPSSVTA
+472 SEYDTSVSETSSSAHTTYA
-483 KNGSSTS
+483 FGGSENGAEFATKK
-490 YGQTVRG
+490 RG
-497 ASNSSSKSPGGPNGW
+497 AGGKNGW
-512 GVATRLVHPQTQI
+512 GVATRLVHPSVTV
-525 EDPFNSTN
+525 EDPFDSTN
-533 PPLYQTATFGQ
+533 FPLYQTATFGQ

-564 LLEKQMAELE
+564 MLEKQMAELE
-574 NADRG
+574 NADRA

-611 TSRLLD
+611 TSRLLA
-617 QVVPKVGIEVVHVDM
+617 QVVPKVGIEVVNVDM
-632 NDLAAVEKAINGGP
+632 NDLDAVKRAIDGGP

-661 ITDIKSISDM
+661 ITDIRSISDF
-671 AHKKG
+671 AHAKG

-690 QNPLELGADISMTSA
+690 QAPLDLGADICMTSA

-712 SDVTGGILTCVGE
+712 SDVTGGILACRGE

-750 LRGLKTMSLRMEK
+750 LRGLKTMALRMEK
-763 QQANTLV
+763 QQANAMV
-770 LAEWLEAHPLV
+770 IARWLEAHPLV
-781 KFVNYPGLKSNVGYD
+781 NFVNYPGLESNKGHELHKS
-796 LHNKQ
+796 Q
-801 ATGTGSILSFSTGN
+801 ATGAGSILSFATGN
-815 VELSRIIVEQAKL
+815 VELSRIVVEQAKL
-828 FKITVSFGNTSSLI
+828 FKITVSFGNTTSLI

-864 DDLVRISTGI
+864 DDLVRIST
-874 EDVSDLVNDLSVAF
+874 V
-888 EIAARESGVNPNTER
+888 
-903 NGGPLTPA
+903 
-911 QIREDELLRKIAMLE
+911 
-926 AQLE
+926 

>member
-1 MGFVWLFWQS
+1 
-11 PNGRISALRPCRPP
+11 
-25 HSSARSAH
+25 
-33 QLCVTRA
+33 
-40 KHERMLKKALATVV
+40 
-54 VRPDGGRLCS
+54 
-64 RKPLVVVRASSNNG
+64 
-78 TSPGSGMRGPAG
+78 MRGYPVARRTASVMPG
-90 KQRVKVSFGSSIS
+90 TLSSR
-103 SFQRP
+103 RP
-108 HPPLG
+108 HPP
-113 ARPAGAPRRHT
+113 AGAPTGRPYRLARGRARVT
-124 RTAPPTRALFGKKQ
+124 TRALFGKKP
-138 PAPSTSSNTSVSIN
+138 PASPSPSENVSVSVR
-152 ELTETTRRAIKTYG
+152 ELTETCRRAIKTYG
-166 YSDSETKILLDIMLY
+166 YDDAETQVLLDIMMY

-197 GIARDPDCKP
+197 GIARDPACVP
-207 ITKEH
+207 VEKEH
-212 ETLLSANLDGG
+212 ETMLSANLNGG
-223 KNAGMVVLHEAMEI
+223 KNAGMVVLHQAMTIAAEKAEA
-237 ACHKATEHGFG
+237 HGFG

-264 YAETVAKKG
+264 YAETLAKRG
-273 LIALVFAVSPEFV
+273 LIGLVFAVSPEFV
-286 APNGAIEP
+286 APNGAVEP

-302 VGIPTANGP
+302 VGVPTADGP

-333 KRIPHGVA
+333 KKIPHGVA
-341 IDGKGNITEDPNAA
+341 IDGKGNVTEDPNAA

-384 VGAAVKDKMSEKNWG
+384 VGAAVQDKMCEKNWG
-399 NLVIAIDPKML
+399 NLVIAIDPKLL
-410 GQQEFEKRAA
+410 GQGEFEKRAA
-420 VVTERVKGAKKA
+420 LVTARVKGAKKA
-432 PGVSE
+432 PGVNE
-437 ILLPGERGDAFAARV
+437 ILLPGERGDAFAAGV
-452 KAKGVI
+452 AAKGAI
-458 DVESNLWAGLQELA
+458 DVEPNLWRELQELA
-472 QTWVEPSSVTA
+472 AEYERTEEENATV
-483 KNGSSTS
+483 GSSGARDAGYSVYSFDGSGTEPK
-490 YGQTVRG
+490 RG
-497 ASNSSSKSPGGPNGW
+497 AGGPHGW
-512 GVATRLVHPQTQI
+512 GVATRLVHPAATV

-544 PSATTNGP
+544 PSATENGP

-574 NADRG
+574 GADRA

-611 TSRLLD
+611 TSRLLA
-617 QVVPKVGIEVVHVDM
+617 QVVPKVGIEVVNVDM
-632 NDLAAVEKAINGGP
+632 NDLDAVRRAIDGGP

-661 ITDIKSISDM
+661 ITDIRSISNF
-671 AHKKG
+671 AHAKG

-690 QNPLELGADISMTSA
+690 QAPLDLGADICMTSA

-712 SDVTGGILTCVGE
+712 SDVTGGILACRGE

-750 LRGLKTMSLRMEK
+750 LRGLKTMALRMEK
-763 QQANTLV
+763 QQANTM
-770 LAEWLEAHPLV
+770 AIARWLEAHPLV
-781 KFVNYPGLKSNVGYD
+781 QFVNYPGLESNKGHELHKS
-796 LHNKQ
+796 Q
-801 ATGTGSILSFSTGN
+801 ATGAGSILSFGTGN
-815 VELSRIIVEQAKL
+815 VELSRIVVEQAKL

-874 EDVSDLVNDLSVAF
+874 EDVEDLIADLDAAF
-888 EIAARESGVNPNTER
+888 AIAAREAGVGEFAR
-903 NGGPLTPA
+903 NGALTPA
-911 QIREDELLRKIAMLE
+911 QKREDELLRRIAVLE
-926 AQLE
+926 ARLE

>member
-1 MGFVWLFWQS
+1 
-11 PNGRISALRPCRPP
+11 
-25 HSSARSAH
+25 
-33 QLCVTRA
+33 
-40 KHERMLKKALATVV
+40 
-54 VRPDGGRLCS
+54 
-64 RKPLVVVRASSNNG
+64 
-78 TSPGSGMRGPAG
+78 MRGSHVASL
-90 KQRVKVSFGSSIS
+90 RTASVTLRTLSSR
-103 SFQRP
+103 RP
-108 HPPLG
+108 HPP
-113 ARPAGAPRRHT
+113 AGAPTGRPHRLARGRVQVT
-124 RTAPPTRALFGKKQ
+124 TRALFGKKP
-138 PAPSTSSNTSVSIN
+138 PASPSPSADVSVSVR
-152 ELTETTRRAIKTYG
+152 ELTETCRRAIKTYG
-166 YSDSETKILLDIMLY
+166 YDDAETQVLLDVMMY

-197 GIARDPDCKP
+197 GIARDPDCVP
-207 ITKEH
+207 VTTEH
-212 ETLLSANLDGG
+212 ETMLSANLNGG
-223 KNAGMVVLHEAMEI
+223 KNAGMVVLHRAMQIAAEKAEA
-237 ACHKATEHGFG
+237 HGFG

-264 YAETVAKKG
+264 YAETLAKRG

-302 VGIPTANGP
+302 VGIPTADGP

-333 KRIPHGVA
+333 KKIPHGVA

-384 VGAAVKDKMSEKNWG
+384 VGAAVQDKMSEKNWG
-399 NLVIAIDPKML
+399 NLVLAIDPKLL
-410 GQQEFEKRAA
+410 GQGEFERRAA
-420 VVTERVKGAKKA
+420 IVTARVKGAKKA
-432 PGVSE
+432 PGVNE

-452 KAKGVI
+452 AADGVI
-458 DVESNLWAGLQELA
+458 DVEPNLWRGLQELA
-472 QTWVEPSSVTA
+472 SEYEKSVSETSSSAHTTYA
-483 KNGSSTS
+483 FGGSENGAESTKK
-490 YGQTVRG
+490 RG
-497 ASNSSSKSPGGPNGW
+497 AGGKNGW
-512 GVATRLVHPQTQI
+512 GVATRLVHPSVTV
-525 EDPFNSTN
+525 EDPFDSTN
-533 PPLYQTATFGQ
+533 FPLYQTATFGQ

-564 LLEKQMAELE
+564 MLEKQMAELE
-574 NADRG
+574 GADRA

-611 TSRLLD
+611 TSRLLA
-617 QVVPKVGIEVVHVDM
+617 QVVPKVGIEVVNVDM
-632 NDLAAVEKAINGGP
+632 NDLDAVKRAIDGGP

-661 ITDIKSISDM
+661 ITDIRSISDF
-671 AHKKG
+671 AHAKG

-690 QNPLELGADISMTSA
+690 QAPLDLGADICMTSA

-712 SDVTGGILTCVGE
+712 SDVTGGILACRGE

-750 LRGLKTMSLRMEK
+750 LRGLKTMALRMEK
-763 QQANTLV
+763 QQANAMV
-770 LAEWLEAHPLV
+770 IARWLEAHPLV
-781 KFVNYPGLKSNVGYD
+781 NFVNYPGLESNKGHELHKS
-796 LHNKQ
+796 Q
-801 ATGTGSILSFSTGN
+801 ATGAGSILSFATGN
-815 VELSRIIVEQAKL
+815 VELSRIVVERAEL

-874 EDVSDLVNDLSVAF
+874 EDVEDLIADLDAAF
-888 EIAARESGVNPNTER
+888 TAAARETGVRDFKR
-903 NGGPLTPA
+903 NGALTPA
-911 QIREDELLRKIAMLE
+911 QQREDELLRRIAMLE